1 VREASN
7 INLLAQGWPAIA
19 SHQVSQE
26 LFKGNSMQWIVWLGR
41 VHGEGVPATVIAF
54 SDLFIVIAFDP
65 LYRGVVYQ
73 TDDAF

>member
-1 VREASN
+1 
-7 INLLAQGWPAIA
+7 
-19 SHQVSQE
+19 
-26 LFKGNSMQWIVWLGR
+26 MQWIVWLGR

>member
-1 VREASN
+1 
-7 INLLAQGWPAIA
+7 
-19 SHQVSQE
+19 
-26 LFKGNSMQWIVWLGR
+26 MQWIVWLGR

-65 LYRGVVYQ
+65 LHRGVVYQ